1 MLRVG
6 RPKALTAARVPGLLA
21 LAFVL
26 LDERGHRFL
35 VASDDA
41 VARVPGLGTVRTD
54 RLAPSLGR
62 RIEIGG
68 RQLLVLSPSARD
80 LRETMEHGPQTLT
93 PKDLAALLYEA
104 DVRAGSRVVEGGS
117 GSGALAVALARIVGD
132 RGQIYSYDV
141 SETSLAVARANARGG
156 DVTAVVEFAVS
167 DLRRGIT
174 QRDVDAVLLDLPD
187 PWEAVAPAWEALRP
201 CGHLATFSPNMEQVK
216 ETVSAIRRHPFIDV
230 RTVEL
235 IEREMEVRDVGVRP
249 SFAALG
255 HTGYLTFARKVLET
269 F

>member
-1 MLRVG
+1 MA
-6 RPKALTAARVPGLLA
+6 P
-21 LAFVL
+21 AFVL

-35 VASDDA
+35 VASDEP
-41 VARVPGLGTVRTD
+41 VARVAGLGTVRTD
-54 RLAPSLGR
+54 RLASSLGR

-68 RQLLVLSPSARD
+68 RRLLVLSPSGRD
-80 LRETMEHGPQTLT
+80 LRETMERGPQALT
-93 PKDLAALLYEA
+93 PKDLAVLLYEA
-104 DVRAGSRVVEGGS
+104 DVRGGSRVVEGGS

-132 RGQIYSYDV
+132 RGRVYSYDV
-141 SETSLAVARANARGG
+141 SETSLAVARVNAKNA
-156 DVTAVVEFAVS
+156 DVAAVVEFVVA
-167 DLRRGIT
+167 DLREGIA

-187 PWEAVAPAWEALRP
+187 PWEAVPPAWEALHP
-201 CGHLATFSPNMEQVK
+201 CGHLTSFSPNMEQVK
-216 ETVSAIRRHPFIDV
+216 ETVAAIRRRPFVDV

-255 HTGYLTFARKVLET
+255 HTGYLTFARKVLDT